1 MLSSTPEIRNTGRD
15 CADSDGQ
22 VDNACGNAARLPK
35 IDYNKSQKGEHIMR
49 QSRRKVLKAGAALA
63 AAASLPH
70 FARAQSGSIKIGMS
84 MPQTG
89 SLGAGGQAALVA
101 LRLWVDDVN
110 QRGGLLNRKVELIA
124 YDDQTNPANTP
135 GIYTKLLD
143 IDKVDLLIAPYGTV
157 PTAPIVP
164 MVKQRGLLLMGNF
177 SFQVNAKVQHDMWFN
192 NSPWND
198 AASWSD
204 GFIKAG
210 QGAGAKTIAILAADQ
225 EFAQNLANGARELA
239 KKANIQSVYDQN
251 YPPTTTDFSSLIR
264 GIRAAKPEMVFVMS
278 YPNDSV
284 AIIRAVNEI
293 GVGSQVQ
300 VFGGGMVGLQFTP
313 IMTSLG
319 SLLNGVLNYNSYVP
333 GMKYPGIEDFLA
345 RYAKRAAEARVDPLG
360 FYLPPFN
367 YAIGQMLEQAVNG
380 TKSLDHKQ
388 LAAYLRKNEM
398 KTLVG
403 PIRYDK
409 NGEWANPRVVQA
421 QFRGVVDKDTE
432 QFRQPGK
439 QIVIYPDA
447 YKTGNVITPFEKA
460 RSAK

>member
-1 MLSSTPEIRNTGRD
+1 MKR
-15 CADSDGQ
+15 
-22 VDNACGNAARLPK
+22 
-35 IDYNKSQKGEHIMR
+35 
-49 QSRRKVLKAGAALA
+49 SRRKVLKAGAALA
-63 AAASLPH
+63 AALGSQTILPRAA
-70 FARAQSGSIKIGMS
+70 FAQAGPVKIGMS

-89 SLGAGGQAALVA
+89 TLGAGGQAALVA

-124 YDDQTNPANTP
+124 YDDQTNPANVP

-143 IDKVDLLIAPYGTV
+143 VDKVDLLIAPYGTV
-157 PTAPIVP
+157 PTAPIMP

-198 AASWSD
+198 ASSWSD
-204 GFIKAG
+204 GFIRAG
-210 QGAGAKTIAILAADQ
+210 QRAGATTVAILAADQ

-239 KKANIQSVYDQN
+239 KKANIKSVYDQN
-251 YPPTTTDFSSLIR
+251 YPPATTDFSSLIR
-264 GIRAAKPEMVFVMS
+264 GIRAARPEMVFVMS

-345 RYAKRAAEARVDPLG
+345 RYAKRAADAKVDPLG

-388 LAAYLRKNEM
+388 LAAYLRKSEM
-398 KTLVG
+398 KTVVG

-409 NGEWANPRVVQA
+409 MGEWANPRVVQA
-421 QFRGVVDKDTE
+421 QFRGIVDKDME
-432 QFRQPGK
+432 QFRKPGN
-439 QIVIYPDA
+439 QIVIYPEA
-447 YKTGNVITPFEKA
+447 YKTGDVITPFEKA

>member
-1 MLSSTPEIRNTGRD
+1 M
-15 CADSDGQ
+15 
-22 VDNACGNAARLPK
+22 
-35 IDYNKSQKGEHIMR
+35 KG
-49 QSRRKVLKAGAALA
+49 SRRKVLKAGAALA
-63 AAASLPH
+63 AATSLPYV
-70 FARAQSGSIKIGMS
+70 ARAQSAPVKIGMS

-89 SLGAGGQAALVA
+89 TLGAGGQAALLA
-101 LRLWVDDVN
+101 LRMWVDETN
-110 QRGGLLNRKVELIA
+110 QKGGLLGRKIEFIV
-124 YDDQTNPANTP
+124 YDDQGNPANTP

-143 IDKVDLLIAPYGTV
+143 VDRVDLLIAPYATV
-157 PTAPIVP
+157 PTAPILP
-164 MVKQRGLLLMGNF
+164 LVKERQLLLMGNF

-198 AASWSD
+198 ATSWSE
-204 GFIKAG
+204 GFMRAG
-210 QGAGAKTIAILAADQ
+210 QKAGAKTIAFLAADQ

-239 KKANIQSVYDQN
+239 KKANMKFVYDQN
-251 YPPTTTDFSSLIR
+251 YPPATTDFSSLIR
-264 GIRAAKPEMVFVMS
+264 SIRAAKPEVVYCMS

-300 VFGGGMVGLQFTP
+300 MFGGGMVGLQFTP

-319 SLLNGVLNYNSYVP
+319 SLLNGVTNYNSYVP

-345 RYAKRAAEARVDPLG
+345 RYAKRAQEAKVDPLG

-367 YAIGQMLEQAVNG
+367 YAIGQMLEQAVG
-380 TKSLDHKQ
+380 ATKSLDQKR
-388 LAAYLRKNEM
+388 LAQYFRSSEV
-398 KTLVG
+398 KTIVG
-403 PIRYDK
+403 PIRWDK

-432 QFRQPGK
+432 QFRKPGK
-439 QIVIYPDA
+439 QVVVYPDE
-447 YKTGNVITPFEKA
+447 YKTGDVITPFEKA